1 MNSIT
6 VEIEKAARRV
16 SSKRNIYADMVKA
29 ANEYIK
35 PEATLNLGEPEP
47 VITEPAPAQP
57 AAPVAAPPEVTL
69 PSQTPNL
76 KITEFEIHPE
86 RPAVRTKTPR
96 RNNFGFTLNPIITV
110 SRPKR

>member
-1 MNSIT
+1 MSSIT
-6 VEIEKAARRV
+6 AEIEKASRRV
-16 SSKRNIYADMVKA
+16 KSKSSIYADMVKA

-35 PEATLNLGEPEP
+35 LDGVTPEAALHLGEPEP
-47 VITEPAPAQP
+47 E
-57 AAPVAAPPEVTL
+57 PVAPFTPPPETIL
-69 PSQTPNL
+69 PNQTPNL

-86 RPAVRTKTPR
+86 RPSVRTKSPK